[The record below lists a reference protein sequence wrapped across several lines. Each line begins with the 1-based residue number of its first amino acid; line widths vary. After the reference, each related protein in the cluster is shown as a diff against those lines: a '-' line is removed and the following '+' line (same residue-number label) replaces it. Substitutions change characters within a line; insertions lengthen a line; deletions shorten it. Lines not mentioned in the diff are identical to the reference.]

1 MGRVD
6 GGLTSS
12 CPQRHLHLSLLRH
25 KVFLLIVAVTAAHYA
40 GAIPREKAAL
50 SWGAAMVRQGW
61 HRLQAVVHATHADQV
76 RASSIL
82 SWVYC
87 LSPTA
92 SKRLGDACN
101 TITGAAGT
109 SASIRVKST
118 LTVFDPSSLTPPCG
132 LVELNRE
139 YIRVLMSHRRQASQG
154 APDATFDAGLFKGC
168 REFNK
173 TLEWENLL
181 RHDPNQ
187 PGAELA
193 GMSTVLVRNDPAAL
207 AKYIWTQFHNSPRH
221 ALIQANPS
229 LTRVAV
235 SSTARFWVVRLQ
247 TR

>member
-12 CPQRHLHLSLLRH
+12 CPQRHLHLPLLRH

-50 SWGAAMVRQGW
+50 SWGAATVRQGW

-82 SWVYC
+82 SWVYR

-109 SASIRVKST
+109 SASIRVRST
-118 LTVFDPSSLTPPCG
+118 PTVFDPSSLTPPCG
-132 LVELNRE
+132 TKP
-139 YIRVLMSHRRQASQG
+139 RVHPGVNVAPSAGVTGRPGRDLRRRAFQG
-154 APDATFDAGLFKGC
+154 L
-168 REFNK
+168 
-173 TLEWENLL
+173 
-181 RHDPNQ
+181 
-187 PGAELA
+187 
-193 GMSTVLVRNDPAAL
+193 
-207 AKYIWTQFHNSPRH
+207 PR
-221 ALIQANPS
+221 
-229 LTRVAV
+229 V
-235 SSTARFWVVRLQ
+235 
-247 TR
+247 